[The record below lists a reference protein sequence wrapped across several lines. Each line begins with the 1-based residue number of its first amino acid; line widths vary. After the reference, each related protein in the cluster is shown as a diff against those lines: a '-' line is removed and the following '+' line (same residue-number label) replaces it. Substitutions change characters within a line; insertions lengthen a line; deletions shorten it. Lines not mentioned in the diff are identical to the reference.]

1 MSDINMVLGLTGGA
15 FVLHVLDNPSNAL
28 REFAHEIGAGWNTR
42 QYVWSEDFGLKKE
55 KKYMYILNQIVKS
68 N

>member
-42 QYVWSEDFGLKKE
+42 QYVWSEDF
-55 KKYMYILNQIVKS
+55 
-68 N
+68 